1 MRPGH
6 GPLPLQAPLTPGHA
20 RATAL
25 CRPCTQGLS
34 SGLLTCALPLRHV
47 PKSPSFLKACLTS
60 GDAQLSDLAVPAQHR
75 ICPHS
80 TRAAWALPS
89 PLTSPLHV
97 STSAPRRGRAPLKA
111 CNRCLTC
118 AGALPANHILASP
131 DKTSLE
137 SKSQH
142 WY

>member
-6 GPLPLQAPLTPGHA
+6 GPLPLQAPLTPGQA
-20 RATAL
+20 TATAL

-47 PKSPSFLKACLTS
+47 PKSPSFLKAGLTS
-60 GDAQLSDLAVPAQHR
+60 GDAQLSDLAVPAQT
-75 ICPHS
+75 PHLS
-80 TRAAWALPS
+80 TQHSGCLGPAV
-89 PLTSPLHV
+89 LTSPLHV

-118 AGALPANHILASP
+118 AGALPAKHILASP